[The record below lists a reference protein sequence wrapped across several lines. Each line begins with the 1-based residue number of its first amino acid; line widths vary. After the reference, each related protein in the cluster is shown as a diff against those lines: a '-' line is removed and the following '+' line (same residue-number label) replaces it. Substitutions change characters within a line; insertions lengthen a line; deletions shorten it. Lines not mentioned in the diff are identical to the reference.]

1 MKGKTVYKWQHY
13 LAVLQRK
20 PGALRNGAP
29 FKELPTSFKQLQK
42 QLLKHPGGDREMVDV
57 LALVLHHDE
66 RLVEQ
71 AIKTALGGG
80 SVSKQ
85 HVINCLNRLL
95 DKPQPKQLKPPPELK
110 LVEEPKA
117 DTGRYDNLREKHHV
131 H

>member
-1 MKGKTVYKWQHY
+1 M
-13 LAVLQRK
+13 
-20 PGALRNGAP
+20 
-29 FKELPTSFKQLQK
+29 
-42 QLLKHPGGDREMVDV
+42 

-71 AIKTALGGG
+71 AIKVAITSG
-80 SVSKQ
+80 SISKQ

-117 DTGRYDNLREKHHV
+117 DTGRYDNLRRKHYV

>member
-1 MKGKTVYKWQHY
+1 M
-13 LAVLQRK
+13 LQRK

-29 FKELPTSFKQLQK
+29 FQELPESFRKLQK
-42 QLLKHPGGDREMVDV
+42 QLLKHPGGDRDMVDV

-66 RLVEQ
+66 RKVEQ
-71 AIKTALGGG
+71 AITEALASGG
-80 SVSKQ
+80 VSKQ

-95 DKPQPKQLKPPPELK
+95 DKPRPERLSTPPELR

-117 DTGRYDNLREKHHV
+117 DTGRYDHLREKRHV